1 MTENSQSLI
10 PSARPSVLLAA
21 FAVGVVLLSR
31 GLGPALQGAVV
42 GLSDTIDFLAM
53 TGEAATQLLFIT
65 LMVVALGL
73 LSAWAQLR
81 APFLLKLY
89 VVALTVPI
97 CFVALATMAV
107 PRTHPVMHLL
117 VCVLSSL
124 AAVGLGL
131 DAAIRRNLHA
141 GIPIAIGLAAL
152 LRGVSSYLSESAIVT
167 HHDLATMG
175 DRYQQARMCSTIA
188 HGLLGL
194 ALVLAISLMLRQ
206 SKLRGGLSLLGLV
219 GFSVLSFVFGQ
230 TPPAELESVGSI
242 LLVRLGLRLSS
253 LPPPLFPPGLE
264 HVLALAPLLVA
275 TGLLVSSAKGER
287 RTAACLALVI
297 LASVNAEVPLLGLC
311 LLCGGLGYALERRDP
326 HGVFRA
332 GQA

>member
-10 PSARPSVLLAA
+10 PSARPSLLLAA
-21 FAVGVVLLSR
+21 FAVGVVFLSR

-42 GLSDTIDFLAM
+42 GLSDAIDFLAM
-53 TGEAATQLLFIT
+53 AGDAASQLLFVS

-117 VCVLSSL
+117 VCLLSSL

-131 DAAIRRNLHA
+131 DAAIRRNLYA
-141 GIPIAIGLAAL
+141 GIPILIGLAAL
-152 LRGVSSYLSESAIVT
+152 LRGVSAFLSESAIVT
-167 HHDLATMG
+167 HHDLATMA
-175 DRYQQARMCSTIA
+175 DRYQQARLVSTMA
-188 HGLLGL
+188 HGLLGV
-194 ALVLAISLMLRQ
+194 ALLLAISLMVRQ
-206 SKLRGGLSLLGLV
+206 SKLRGGIVVLALV
-219 GFSVLSFVFGQ
+219 GLGATSFVLGQ
-230 TPPAELESVGSI
+230 MPPAELDSVGSI

-253 LPPPLFPPGLE
+253 LPPPLLAPGLE
-264 HVLALAPLLVA
+264 HVLALAPLCVA
-275 TGLLVSSAKGER
+275 AGLLISAAKAER
-287 RTAACLALVI
+287 RTIASLALVV